1 MAEETVAIAE
11 LRELATT
18 ARNGIPTLQ
27 RALDAVLAAAPS
39 PKHTTD
45 EVQFASCVT
54 TAVGQMATL
63 VQLNTPG
70 QAWRQAPDDLL
81 VRDLPNLNRQMLE
94 QLVVKA
100 LEPATSGFGSVVAL
114 FKGAPPLPF
123 VSDLRALARE
133 MIDGLTV
140 GELRRRSTVRS

>member
-1 MAEETVAIAE
+1 MAEETMAIAE

-18 ARNGIPTLQ
+18 ARNGLPTLQ

-39 PKHTTD
+39 QKHTTD
-45 EVQFASCVT
+45 EVQFVVSVR
-54 TAVGQMATL
+54 TAVAQMSSM
-63 VQLNTPG
+63 VQLYTPG
-70 QAWRQAPDDLL
+70 RAWQQAAADTL
-81 VRDLPNLNRQMLE
+81 VRDLPELNRQGLE
-94 QLVVKA
+94 QLLVKA

-123 VSDLRALARE
+123 VSDLRALAGE

-140 GELRRRSTVRS
+140 GELKRRSTVGT